1 MSTDREDLIAKAKA
15 RLQQQKATT
24 ADDPVLVPG
33 TYPPQLKTPEIKYQ
47 DTKGNPIGILKMISE
62 IKFWC
67 AIQDYTVH
75 MPSGKELKFVNH
87 SFKTANT
94 TEIAHLR
101 TLSRVFAAKFK
112 EI

>member
-1 MSTDREDLIAKAKA
+1 MSTDREELMAKAKA
-15 RLQQQKATT
+15 RLAAMKATT
-24 ADDPVLVPG
+24 ADTPVVVPG
-33 TYPPQLKTPEIKYQ
+33 TYPPEQKTPEVVYQ

-67 AIQDYTVH
+67 AIPNYVVH
-75 MPSGKELKFVNH
+75 MKSGKELKFVNH
-87 SFKTANT
+87 SFKTPDT

-101 TLSRVFAAKFK
+101 NLSRVYPSKFK